1 MMINFRQVCEIDP
14 APLASALADHGGMFN
29 DLTWRQDH
37 PASPHPD
44 TETIYLRMPAE
55 ITLDT
60 VFHGTEE
67 VEYPAWGIGPLRDAA
82 ERLAAHVGGKLGRVM
97 VIKLKPGGRIKE
109 HIDQGSYAAATDR
122 YHLPITTNDR
132 AWLRAGDETVS
143 MPAGSVFWFNKHELH
158 DGANDGD
165 TDRVHLVVDVYR
177 EVTFQEEP
185 FSEVRADIE
194 RLMWAHWEEVA
205 GNKDRVPLDPSWDQF
220 EMLDKAGMLHVLTAR
235 HGHEMVGYVVHIVV
249 RSMHYRSLMQAHDD
263 AHYLAPEHRRGWT
276 AVKMFRAAEEMLRR
290 HGVNAVSYHTKN
302 REDIHRG
309 PVFTRLGYKP
319 VETIYFKLL

>member
-1 MMINFRQVCEIDP
+1 MN
-14 APLASALADHGGMFN
+14 
-29 DLTWRQDH
+29 LT
-37 PASPHPD
+37 
-44 TETIYLRMPAE
+44 T
-55 ITLDT
+55 
-60 VFHGTEE
+60 
-67 VEYPAWGIGPLRDAA
+67 
-82 ERLAAHVGGKLGRVM
+82 
-97 VIKLKPGGRIKE
+97 
-109 HIDQGSYAAATDR
+109 AATTAIR
-122 YHLPITTNDR
+122 TACT
-132 AWLRAGDETVS
+132 W
-143 MPAGSVFWFNKHELH
+143 WW
-158 DGANDGD
+158 
-165 TDRVHLVVDVYR
+165 
-177 EVTFQEEP
+177 P